1 MSQGRE
7 AAVSSVT
14 GPNGENYEIRRNVTL
29 APDGY
34 NADPSLFGNAIV
46 TDAGGANMPA
56 GTYQV
61 QFTAGVDR

>member
-1 MSQGRE
+1 M
-7 AAVSSVT
+7 
-14 GPNGENYEIRRNVTL
+14 TL

-61 QFTAGVDR
+61 QLQQELTGQSECYD